1 MIADARFKF
10 GAGSGLVYN
19 MIVAIYS
26 DVEIDLSATVSNA
39 KTQVKEKYERVGI
52 ITPKLGEKV
61 PEDVLEDEQGN
72 VTFTITMPQK
82 GIVLLKTLGN
92 NVPLV

>member
-1 MIADARFKF
+1 M
-10 GAGSGLVYN
+10 
-19 MIVAIYS
+19 
-26 DVEIDLSATVSNA
+26 LS
-39 KTQVKEKYERVGI
+39 QVKEKYERVGI

-82 GIVLLKTLGN
+82 GIVLLKTGI
-92 NVPLV
+92 NVPSSIIAKVTDTTKKKASDRAYRLAVTY